1 MTGWRVTGERL
12 EGKGHGVLK
21 ILSWH
26 VPGRTDKTTKP
37 LSHISYKRHNFWKK
51 NLLDIKY
58 TFLFS
63 LQIFFRNISNSTER
77 I

>member
-51 NLLDIKY
+51 KIVEHKIYVFIFSTNFFPKY
-58 TFLFS
+58 F
-63 LQIFFRNISNSTER
+63 
-77 I
+77 